1 MRDRAEAQLEAD
13 DAGLQ
18 LARARLDKTRILA
31 PFDGVIGLRTVSV
44 GDFVDVGQVL
54 VNLVDIDVLKVDF
67 RVGEI
72 NLPDVAAGQD
82 IAVRVDAFPSQTF
95 NGAVYA
101 IEPEV
106 DINGRAVVIRARL
119 PNQSDKLR
127 PGLFSRVTLIVDHNA
142 QAMLVP
148 EDAIVPEGERHFVYR
163 VADGRAALMEVLIG
177 KRKDTRVEVRS
188 GVNPNDLIVTAGQL
202 KLRDGV
208 AVQTVNADEAVA
220 SGTGRGT
227 GERLERLMILSDLSI
242 RRPVLATVV
251 NLIIVLV
258 GLIAWDRLTI
268 REFPNV
274 DDPVVTI
281 TTNYLGANA
290 EIIESQVT
298 KPLEDGISGIEG
310 IDYISSISRAEQSQ
324 ISVRFST
331 GRDPDAAANDVRDR
345 VARAAVFCRRKSTI
359 RSSRKS
365 NRTRRRSSTWRSTP
379 TATTKWRLTDYADRV
394 VKDRL
399 EVLPG
404 VAQMLIMGE
413 RRYSMRVWL
422 DRGRLAA
429 YSLTPA
435 DVERA
440 LTEQNV
446 EVPAGRI
453 ESSDREFTVLSET
466 DLKTPAQF
474 SQIILKDAGG
484 YLVRLG
490 DVAHVEVGP

>member
-1 MRDRAEAQLEAD
+1 
-13 DAGLQ
+13 
-18 LARARLDKTRILA
+18 
-31 PFDGVIGLRTVSV
+31 
-44 GDFVDVGQVL
+44 
-54 VNLVDIDVLKVDF
+54 
-67 RVGEI
+67 
-72 NLPDVAAGQD
+72 
-82 IAVRVDAFPSQTF
+82 
-95 NGAVYA
+95 
-101 IEPEV
+101 
-106 DINGRAVVIRARL
+106 
-119 PNQSDKLR
+119 
-127 PGLFSRVTLIVDHNA
+127 
-142 QAMLVP
+142 
-148 EDAIVPEGERHFVYR
+148 
-163 VADGRAALMEVLIG
+163 
-177 KRKDTRVEVRS
+177 
-188 GVNPNDLIVTAGQL
+188 
-202 KLRDGV
+202 
-208 AVQTVNADEAVA
+208 
-220 SGTGRGT
+220 
-227 GERLERLMILSDLSI
+227 MILSDLSI

-331 GRDPDAAANDVRDR
+331 DRDPDAAANDVRDR
-345 VARAAVFCRRKSTI
+345 VARA
-359 RSSRKS
+359 RSFLPKEIDNPIVAKVESDA
-365 NRTRRRSSTWRSTP
+365 TP
-379 TATTKWRLTDYADRV
+379 IIYMAINSDRHNEMELTDYADRV

-404 VAQMLIMGE
+404 VAQMLIIGE

-435 DVERA
+435 DVEHA

-466 DLKTPAQF
+466 DLKTPPQF

-490 DVAHVEVGP
+490 DVAHVEVGPELVRNMSRASGHRAIGLGLDQAVHLEPARRRARTARRTRRGEQGAARRHARRHRLRLVDFRAAVDRPRVRDHPRSDRAGRVRDLPVPAQLARHTRAVGHDPDCAGRRDRADVGLRLLDQHADAAGVRARDRPGRGRRDRDAREHLPLHRTGHGPDQGGVRRFEADRFRDRRDDVHARGGVHADRVQRGQDRASSSPNSR